1 MAYICKLN
9 YCKECD
15 GCMACQE
22 DREYFCPIC
31 GEKVIETVYVDNN
44 GNVIGC
50 ENCVETKEHGEMLEY
65 EID

>member
-1 MAYICKLN
+1 
-9 YCKECD
+9 
-15 GCMACQE
+15 MACQE

-50 ENCVETKEHGEMLEY
+50 ENCVETKELGEMLEY

>member
-15 GCMACQE
+15 GCMVC
-22 DREYFCPIC
+22 REEKKYFCPIC
-31 GEKVIETVYVDNN
+31 GEKVFETVYVDNS
-44 GNVIGC
+44 GDVIGC
-50 ENCVETKEHGEMLEY
+50 ENCVSMKEPEEVLDY